1 MRIATIF
8 GLGVLGIVL
17 AAPAQALTVSNTDE
31 EARTITVKTGGEE
44 SDLVVEPQATVEAP
58 CASACMLV
66 LANGEQYEMKGNEEV
81 AIEGGILFVDGLS
94 GGDDDTTATGA
105 PAEQ

>member
-1 MRIATIF
+1 
-8 GLGVLGIVL
+8 
-17 AAPAQALTVSNTDE
+17 
-31 EARTITVKTGGEE
+31 
-44 SDLVVEPQATVEAP
+44 
-58 CASACMLV
+58 MLV